1 MKYKTSLESKH
12 ETEEV
17 YPLLSQSERQALM
30 RDPDFQVLRF
40 EIDALQEYMEANPH
54 CKEPI
59 FAEEQVL
66 DVCLLRVDEGILMH
80 AISDLGHI
88 YSLLL
93 VPQISAKNKVALV
106 VSQVATKMAV
116 LDE

>member
-1 MKYKTSLESKH
+1 M
-12 ETEEV
+12 
-17 YPLLSQSERQALM
+17 M

-40 EIDALQEYMEANPH
+40 EIEALQEYMEANPH
-54 CKEPI
+54 SKEPI

-66 DVCLLRVDEGILMH
+66 DVCLVRVDEGILMH

-88 YSLLL
+88 YSLLI
-93 VPQISAKNKVALV
+93 VPQISAKNKVALI